1 MRRLYHFLKNLF
13 LKIYTFLKPF
23 EDDRLNAFLFISTGM
38 VIIFILKLLSLS
50 YFDKEKYLSFLA
62 KQYTGKLT
70 LKSERGEIFDRN
82 GIPLAV
88 SKKECSFYI
97 RPSLIKDKEAFIN
110 IFKKELGNIISI
122 TELKKALSSNKKFTW
137 LKKGVDGKLRDYR
150 KKAEKINKQYLKLTG
165 EKPKLKD
172 LIGVMPEYDRKH
184 PYGVGTTVVGVL
196 NAEGKGVSGLEL
208 YLERKKIILGDKTI
222 ISAEKDARG
231 NLYITDPD
239 ALFTS
244 YKKGN
249 NVILTIDANIQY
261 IVEKTIEKYGKKWNP
276 RFINVVVM
284 NPKTGD
290 IIAAAS
296 WPFYKYGEKRDRKFV
311 SKINPRYINAP
322 YEPGSVIKPIVL
334 AAAINE
340 GLITPMTPIKAPA
353 NYRIDD
359 KVFHNEFRGENVT
372 LAAWEII
379 KYSDNVG
386 IIKVAQMLGKERY
399 YRYLKAFGFGEK
411 TGIEI
416 SGESIYPLR
425 NYKKWRNVEF
435 ATLAFGHNIMV
446 NTLQL
451 ANAYCALV
459 NGGYLMKPRI
469 ISKIINDKGETIK
482 EFPAVRVRQ
491 VIKPYVSKEMRRI
504 LATVVEGGTGTATK
518 LENFYIGGK
527 TGTAIKYDPRI
538 RKYNRSKI
546 TATFVGAFPL
556 TNPDFVM
563 AVTVDEPKV
572 PKNMLWASKIAV
584 PVFRE
589 LAERILLYERE
600 KPDKYR
606 YFFNGDKM
614 EREPINENFPYKKG
628 YRKINQ

>member
-1 MRRLYHFLKNLF
+1 MKWIYY
-13 LKIYTFLKPF
+13 KIKAVLGKLYTFLKPF
-23 EDDRLNAFLFISTGM
+23 EDGRLNAFLFISTAM
-38 VIIFILKLLSLS
+38 IFVFTIKLLSLS
-50 YFDKEKYLSFLA
+50 YFDKEKFLSFLE

-97 RPSLIKDKEAFIN
+97 RPALIKNKKTFIKIFRKEFGNTI
-110 IFKKELGNIISI
+110 ISKKELTDS
-122 TELKKALSSNKKFTW
+122 LSKNKRFTW
-137 LKKGVDGKLRDYR
+137 LKKGVDGNIRKYR
-150 KKAEKINKQYLKLTG
+150 KKAEKLNKNYIKTTG
-165 EKPKLKD
+165 EKPKLRD
-172 LIGVMPEYDRKH
+172 LVGVMPEYDRKN
-184 PYGVGTTVVGVL
+184 PYDVGSTLVGVL
-196 NAEGKGVSGLEL
+196 NSDGRGISGLEL
-208 YLERKKIILGDKTI
+208 YLEKNKIITGKKTV
-222 ISAEKDARG
+222 ISGTKDARG
-231 NLYITDPD
+231 NLYVTDPN

-249 NVILTIDANIQY
+249 NVILTIDANLQY
-261 IVEKTIEKYGKKWNP
+261 MVEKTIEKYGKKWHP
-276 RFINVVVM
+276 RFINVVIM

-290 IIAAAS
+290 IISAAS
-296 WPFYKYGEKRDRKFV
+296 WPFYKYGKKRGRGFI
-311 SKINPRYINAP
+311 SKINPRYINTP
-322 YEPGSVIKPIVL
+322 YEPGSVIKPLVI

-340 GLITPMTPIKAPA
+340 KLISPMTPIRAPA
-353 NYRIDD
+353 NYKIDD
-359 KVFHNEFRGENVT
+359 KVFHNEFRGESVT

-386 IIKVAQMLGKERY
+386 IIKVAQMLGKKRY

-411 TGIEI
+411 ANIDI

-425 NYKKWRNVEF
+425 NYKKWKNVDF

-451 ANAYCALV
+451 ANAYSVLV

-469 ISKIINDKGETIK
+469 ISKIINDKGKTIE
-482 EFPAVRVRQ
+482 EFPAIRIRK
-491 VIKPYVSKEMRRI
+491 VIKPYVSKQLRRI

-518 LENFYIGGK
+518 LENFYVGGK

-556 TNPDFVM
+556 TDPNYVM

-572 PKNMLWASKIAV
+572 PKNELWASKIAV
-584 PVFRE
+584 PVFKE

-600 KPDKYR
+600 KPDKFKY
-606 YFFNGDKM
+606 YFKGSEIEKQ
-614 EREPINENFPYKKG
+614 PINENFPYKKG
-628 YRKINQ
+628 YRVK